1 MNQDTPDFQDQDSSM
16 GKDWIFDWNIDEDNP
31 PSLLDV
37 EFDDETLRD
46 GLQSASVTDPDIEE
60 KRKILQL
67 MVDLGIQS
75 ANIGLPG
82 ASAKFKN
89 DALILAKDIVE
100 RRLPI
105 YPNCAARTIE
115 ADIEPVIE
123 ISQKAGLEIE
133 AATFI
138 GSSPIR
144 QFAEGWILND
154 LLKLSEDAIHFSIKN
169 GCPVMYVTED
179 TTRSRP
185 EVIRKLYTAAI
196 ECGAKRICV
205 CDTVGHIVPSA
216 VKRLIRFVKGVV
228 AETGEDVKV
237 DWHGHRDRHMSV
249 LNSIA
254 AAEAGVDRIHGTALG
269 IGERVGNTPMDVL
282 LTNMKLMG
290 YIDLDLR
297 KLKEYCHA
305 VSIYCNVRID
315 DGAPLVGKNAFRTAT
330 GVHAAAII
338 KAGKKGSAWL
348 ADRIYSGIP
357 AGDFGF
363 EQIIDI
369 GPMSGKSNV
378 IFWLEKRGVEPTEKL
393 VERIFDR
400 AKRSHKVLSDAEIYV
415 VIEETS

>member
-1 MNQDTPDFQDQDSSM
+1 M
-16 GKDWIFDWNIDEDNP
+16 GTDIDLEKEWLFDWNADAENP
-31 PSLLDV
+31 PELLDV

-46 GLQSASVTDPDIEE
+46 GLQSPSVTDPDIEE

-82 ASAKFKN
+82 ASEKFKN

-105 YPNCAARTIE
+105 SPNCAARTINT
-115 ADIEPVIE
+115 DIEPVIE
-123 ISQKAGLEIE
+123 ISQRAGLPVE
-133 AATFI
+133 ASTFI

-144 QFAEGWILND
+144 QYAEGWSLDD
-154 LLKLSEDAIHFSIKN
+154 LLRLTENAVKFAVEN
-169 GCPVMYVTED
+169 GCPVMFVTED
-179 TTRSRP
+179 TTRSKP
-185 EVIRKLYTAAI
+185 EVIRKLYTTAI
-196 ECGAKRICV
+196 ECGARRICV
-205 CDTVGHIVPSA
+205 CDTVGHIVPPA
-216 VKRLIRFVKGVV
+216 VKRLIHFVKGVV
-228 AETGEDVKV
+228 ADTGEDVKI
-237 DWHGHRDRHMSV
+237 DWHGHRDRHFSV

-254 AAEAGVDRIHGTALG
+254 AAEAGADRLHGTALG
-269 IGERVGNTPMDVL
+269 IGERVGNTPMDIL

-305 VSIYCNVRID
+305 VSTYCNAKID

-338 KAGKKGSAWL
+338 KAEKKGSNWL
-348 ADRIYSGIP
+348 ADRVYSGIP

-363 EQIIDI
+363 EQVIDI

-378 IFWLEKRGVEPTEKL
+378 IYWLEKRGIEPTKKL

-400 AKRSHKVLSDAEIYV
+400 AKRSYRLLTEEEIYV
-415 VIEETS
+415 VIEETE